1 MAKYKIIL
9 NDDLT
14 LVAEVNRQL
23 QETRGYCPCALEWN
37 SDTKCICTTFRNSL
51 ANGEE
56 TECNCG
62 KYKIIKIED

>member
-9 NDDLT
+9 NDDLE

-37 SDTKCICTTFRNSL
+37 EDTKCVCKSFKQSL
-51 ANGEE
+51 DKCEE
-56 TECNCG
+56 VECNCG
-62 KYKIIKIED
+62 KYKIVKIND